1 METLYVWLITFA
13 GATMV
18 GCFVSSERELGKQ
31 RREINWLRRNQR
43 SSEAQGFET
52 NPSAELMTRNKE
64 LIEKVSA
71 LSSELEERKTMAEN
85 LQSERDWRVSDFEL
99 KQQLQASQGTIKEL
113 EAEQQHLAGVNFE
126 NQQLR
131 DEIANLKIQF
141 QASEIRLQSIA
152 VTEANSL
159 NDGLGE
165 KNGNLIDLS
174 SDDSAARVHV
184 ANDEEIK
191 PSVQTSGKQKFG
203 FLS

>member
-1 METLYVWLITFA
+1 V
-13 GATMV
+13 
-18 GCFVSSERELGKQ
+18 
-31 RREINWLRRNQR
+31 
-43 SSEAQGFET
+43 
-52 NPSAELMTRNKE
+52 
-64 LIEKVSA
+64 
-71 LSSELEERKTMAEN
+71 RKTAD
-85 LQSERDWRVSDFEL
+85 LRTTFRD
-99 KQQLQASQGTIKEL
+99 G
-113 EAEQQHLAGVNFE
+113 GYGP
-126 NQQLR
+126 
-131 DEIANLKIQF
+131 
-141 QASEIRLQSIA
+141 LQSIA